1 MMLVYKIKNPLGLY
15 SSGGMNPS
23 FNKTG
28 KTWSSRGHV
37 SNHLA
42 QFTDKEK
49 HKYYNNCTVVTI
61 EIKEEEC
68 EEINVSEWKNS
79 DKTER
84 AKELKKE
91 KQLIRDKERKQKEI
105 ERLTKELENFKYPH

>member
-1 MMLVYKIKNPLGLY
+1 MMMLVYKIKNPLGLY
-15 SSGGMNPS
+15 SSGGMCPS

-37 SNHLA
+37 SSHLA
-42 QFTDKEK
+42 QFADKEK
-49 HKYYNNCTVVTI
+49 HVYYTNCVVVAI

-84 AKELKKE
+84 AKELKKQ
-91 KQLIRDKERKQKEI
+91 KQLIQNKERNQKEI
-105 ERLTKELENFKYPH
+105 ERLTKELENLKSL